1 MFANLIYKIKYLIKF
16 IIFLFRFKL
25 NRISSEDYPLEKLR
39 FIKDPIRKKNH
50 LIKFSNVYPK
60 NPFIDWALYEN
71 SLELGEKS
79 QALELVHPK
88 LGLM

>member
-1 MFANLIYKIKYLIKF
+1 MLTNLIYKIKFLIKF

-50 LIKFSNVYPK
+50 FSYLSPRNTGQEISRK
-60 NPFIDWALYEN
+60 
-71 SLELGEKS
+71 
-79 QALELVHPK
+79 
-88 LGLM
+88 